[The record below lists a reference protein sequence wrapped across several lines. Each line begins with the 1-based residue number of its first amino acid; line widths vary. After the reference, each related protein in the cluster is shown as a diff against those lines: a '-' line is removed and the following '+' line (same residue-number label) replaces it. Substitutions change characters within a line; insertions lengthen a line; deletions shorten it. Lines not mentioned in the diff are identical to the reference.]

1 MASVN
6 KVVLICTL
14 GKDPEVRQTQNGN
27 AICNLSAATSRK
39 YKDAQGEYQ
48 EETEWHRISLFGR
61 MAELAG
67 QCLKKGSTAFIE
79 GRLRTRKYKDKDGI
93 EVFKAARESD
103 AKTNSR
109 FEEIARTIADMRV
122 REAQT
127 AGKIDLVAATA
138 TQGIAANSAAITCL
152 QNTVAGIT
160 KIVVPN
166 SSICPGW
173 GNVTITPASTTTA
186 G

>member
-6 KVVLICTL
+6 KVILVATL
-14 GKDPEVRQTQNGN
+14 GKDPEVRQAQNGN

-67 QCLKKGSTAFIE
+67 QYLSKGSSVYIE

-93 EVFKAARESD
+93 DRYVTEIIGEHLQFLDKKPADVRSTNVR
-103 AKTNSR
+103 KTSPAP
-109 FEEIARTIADMRV
+109 EED
-122 REAQT
+122 
-127 AGKIDLVAATA
+127 
-138 TQGIAANSAAITCL
+138 
-152 QNTVAGIT
+152 
-160 KIVVPN
+160 
-166 SSICPGW
+166 CPF
-173 GNVTITPASTTTA
+173 
-186 G
+186 

>member
-6 KVVLICTL
+6 KVVLICTV
-14 GKDPEVRQTQNGN
+14 GKDPEVRQTQSGS

-67 QCLKKGSTAFIE
+67 QYLSKGSSVYIE

-93 EVFKAARESD
+93 DRYVTEIIGEHLQFLDKKPADVRSTNVR
-103 AKTNSR
+103 KTSPAP
-109 FEEIARTIADMRV
+109 EED
-122 REAQT
+122 
-127 AGKIDLVAATA
+127 
-138 TQGIAANSAAITCL
+138 
-152 QNTVAGIT
+152 
-160 KIVVPN
+160 
-166 SSICPGW
+166 CPF
-173 GNVTITPASTTTA
+173 
-186 G
+186 